1 MATAQAR
8 GDKGGKTDDLRRGWR
23 KALATIRRK
32 WRASLGDTV
41 DQHGILA
48 KVDDD
53 SGLTGRY
60 VFMTLMAAGIAILGL
75 LQSSAAVIIGAMLLS
90 PLMGP
95 IMAAG
100 LALAVGDFNEL
111 KKALKTLAVGALLA
125 VSFSA
130 LIVFLSPIQTVTSEI
145 AARTRPNL
153 FDLFIALFSGLAGAY
168 AVIRGREGTIVG
180 VAIATALMPPLSV
193 VGFGLATGNWSVFSG
208 ALMLFFT
215 NFMTIGLSAAVMA
228 RLYGFETS
236 LTPDQ
241 TRLQGYAIFGT
252 LLLLA
257 IPLGWSLNNIAWE
270 ANSSR
275 IAASVV
281 ESEFGPKARA
291 SKVDVNYDS
300 DPLAITASV
309 LTPEYRPD
317 AEKDAQAK
325 LTAQLGVPVT
335 VAIDQYRVG
344 TDANTQA
351 AELNAARQ
359 KAQSEVRDA
368 KVNEL
373 TNTIALIAN
382 VPPDEVL
389 VDREHRRAM
398 VRAQPIPGASLA
410 TYQALEARISAAAP
424 GWTIELRPPTLP
436 LPNVTFDRDGKP
448 NAQELSLLTWAAE
461 RSDLAIQLSGGPK
474 EVGLCKQAL
483 TSAGVQNVQTSG
495 GRGSVVTT
503 RWVTPELAAQ

>member
-1 MATAQAR
+1 MATTQAPT
-8 GDKGGKTDDLRRGWR
+8 DKTDELRRGWR
-23 KALATIRRK
+23 LTLARLRRNWRRTIID
-32 WRASLGDTV
+32 SV
-41 DQHGILA
+41 DQAAVIK
-48 KVDDD
+48 KVDED

-60 VFMTLMAAGIAILGL
+60 VFMILMAAGIAILGL

-100 LALAVGDFNEL
+100 FALAIGDVKEL
-111 KKALKTLAVGALLA
+111 RKSLKTLAVGALLA
-125 VSFSA
+125 VVFSA

-153 FDLFIALFSGLAGAY
+153 FDLFIALFSALAGAY

-180 VAIATALMPPLSV
+180 VAIATALMPPLAV
-193 VGFGLATGNWSVFSG
+193 VGFGLATGNWPVFFG

-228 RLYGFETS
+228 RLYGFRTN

-241 TRLQGYAIFGT
+241 TRMQTYAI
-252 LLLLA
+252 LAVLIVLA

-275 IAASVV
+275 VASSII

-291 SKVDVNYDS
+291 SQVDIDYDS
-300 DPLAITASV
+300 EPMSITASV
-309 LTPEYRPD
+309 LTPDYRAD
-317 AEKDAQAK
+317 AERDAQAK
-325 LTAQLGVPVT
+325 LAEQLGVPVT

-382 VPPDEVL
+382 IQPDEVL
-389 VDREHRRAM
+389 IDREHRRA
-398 VRAQPIPGASLA
+398 VARAKPIPGATLA
-410 TYQALEARISAAAP
+410 TYQALEARVSAAAP

-436 LPNVTFDRDGKP
+436 LPNVTFDKDGKP
-448 NAQELSLLTWAAE
+448 DAQQLSLLAWAAS
-461 RSDLAIQLSGGPK
+461 RSDLAVQLSGGPK
-474 EVGLCKQAL
+474 EVGVCKQAL
-483 TSAGVQNVQTSG
+483 TDAGAPDVQTDG

-503 RWVTPELAAQ
+503 RWVAPEPAGQ